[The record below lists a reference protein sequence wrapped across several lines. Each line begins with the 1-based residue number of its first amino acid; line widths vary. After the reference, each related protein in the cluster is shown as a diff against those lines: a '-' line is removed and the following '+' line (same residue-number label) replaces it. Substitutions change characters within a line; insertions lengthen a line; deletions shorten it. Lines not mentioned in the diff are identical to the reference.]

1 MGEKSRA
8 RSDAAPRCRSC
19 TQRAR
24 ATTMMEVMKNMLAG
38 RERSNDDEGG
48 LEQAKR
54 ELTELHRIMQSLE
67 QEAKVFEG
75 VYLPLDELKRSL
87 EEGKE
92 QEAIRQGLVNTS
104 LELASAYD
112 RIRCMYTDGFAKQ
125 MTQAETYELQRLLSN
140 TVITT
145 NKYLAYLLS
154 NMAQTPTCIS
164 DGDYGL
170 VYDVIEAD
178 YPTVH
183 EWLDVALNGTGY
195 LNMIQDCPQF
205 AFDENQKAMLKFAYG
220 ILSRMEELLATLVN
234 CCCTY
239 DKTLGV
245 LYKAYLEPTNAGQ
258 QNGAQNQEAQDV
270 QNVLRDVTRIQ
281 ESLLGGI
288 PYKGSATQGELL
300 GLLALKVMFYA
311 CSWMHTELHSHTVVL
326 SKDGRKGLPL
336 LGPWQSAGAVTHVA
350 HVSNKVRTQDLLI
363 KTKDALKETQKQEEE
378 NGGKEGKG
386 SSRGLEPA

>member
-1 MGEKSRA
+1 MG
-8 RSDAAPRCRSC
+8 RCRSC

-38 RERSNDDEGG
+38 RERSDDDEGG
-48 LEQAKR
+48 LEEAKR

-145 NKYLAYLLS
+145 NKYL
-154 NMAQTPTCIS
+154 
-164 DGDYGL
+164 
-170 VYDVIEAD
+170 
-178 YPTVH
+178 
-183 EWLDVALNGTGY
+183 GY

>member
-1 MGEKSRA
+1 MGRA

-48 LEQAKR
+48 LEEAKR

-112 RIRCMYTDGFAKQ
+112 RIRCMYTDGFAK
-125 MTQAETYELQRLLSN
+125 
-140 TVITT
+140 
-145 NKYLAYLLS
+145 
-154 NMAQTPTCIS
+154 
-164 DGDYGL
+164 
-170 VYDVIEAD
+170 
-178 YPTVH
+178 H
-183 EWLDVALNGTGY
+183 
-195 LNMIQDCPQF
+195 MIQDCPQF